1 MLAALHENHELLHK
15 PSGVEIIRA
24 DAIQYLASTQ
34 AKFDLIF
41 LDPPYKKGWISRLEP
56 LLPGVLNEDAAIYV
70 EAEHE
75 VESLGDWRTVR
86 QGKAGEVHFHLLRRE
101 TGGTSA

>member
-1 MLAALHENHELLHK
+1 MRYNIW
-15 PSGVEIIRA
+15 PRR
-24 DAIQYLASTQ
+24 Q

-41 LDPPYKKGWISRLEP
+41 LDPPYNKGWIARLEP

-70 EAEHE
+70 EAEHA

-86 QGKAGEVHFHLLRRE
+86 QGKAGKSIF
-101 TGGTSA
+101 TCCGGSGTSA